1 MGPGLLIAS
10 PQMRDPSFERT
21 VVLLW
26 HYDEDGAIGVVVN
39 RPMDVR
45 LSQVVTTSD
54 DGADQRCRV
63 GWGGPVEPE
72 TGTVV
77 SQAAVD
83 DDQGWNLPTGIG
95 ISRSQTVLEAWVSS
109 NMPMELLL
117 GYAGWGP
124 GQLDDEIRTGGWLI
138 ADVDAALLFATPVDE
153 RYDRALA
160 TLGLSASTVWMT
172 PIDE

>member
-10 PQMRDPSFERT
+10 PQMRDPNFERT

-39 RPMDVR
+39 RPLELR
-45 LSQVVTTSD
+45 LSQVVATAD
-54 DGADQRCRV
+54 EGADVHCRV

-77 SQAAVD
+77 SKSAVD
-83 DDQGWNLPTGIG
+83 DDQGWNLPTGLG
-95 ISRSQTVLEAWVSS
+95 ISRSQTVLEAWVSDHQ
-109 NMPMELLL
+109 PLELLL

-124 GQLDDEIRTGGWLI
+124 GQLDEEIRTGGWLV
-138 ADVDAALLFATPVDE
+138 ADVDADLLFAIPVEE